1 MDDFFL
7 GSNAL
12 ASGGSAHW
20 LCVDC
25 PVVNAR
31 LTHHEREPTA
41 EDQEDQ
47 SNNDGDFLFE
57 NNWEILGDEL
67 NISVPDEHLRLL
79 ACAFPGVKVFPQGT
93 SVYGGGCA
101 LCLSHLS
108 PGQEAVIPRDIIEC
122 WDFTPKPGWPAFPT
136 LPPVF
141 AVGPSKMSSIAVS
154 FATKKFL
161 DSISPHPLIDIGL
174 INPSL
179 FACVPKL
186 LSLRLLRRTLS
197 LLWSLVS
204 RCSKATSRSL
214 VLALKHRSYMLDNL
228 DTIDRYSLQDLQD
241 VRNGDLEEL
250 IQTAVN
256 QMALAHVTSCS
267 GCRAWISF
275 CDICRDVSRPIWP
288 YNFTQFRRCATPDC
302 RRVMHLDCLRLKDE
316 KGTSVTEPSHTVNRL
331 ADGGPESADNP
342 SSGNEDNPSNDLLP
356 TIERIEFLPYCIVCA
371 NNLRFSKVDYS
382 PMT

>member
-1 MDDFFL
+1 MDNFFL

-31 LTHHEREPTA
+31 LAHHEREPTT
-41 EDQEDQ
+41 EDQENQ
-47 SNNDGDFLFE
+47 SNNSGDFLFE
-57 NNWEILGDEL
+57 NDWEILGDEL

-79 ACAFPGVKVFPQGT
+79 ARAFPGVKAFPQGT

-108 PGQEAVIPRDIIEC
+108 PDDAMLDFFDGNLYCPNCHQGQEAVIPRDIIEC
-122 WDFTPKPGWPAFPT
+122 WDFTPKP
-136 LPPVF
+136 
-141 AVGPSKMSSIAVS
+141 VS

-204 RCSKATSRSL
+204 RCSEAASRSL
-214 VLALKHRSYMLDNL
+214 VLTLKHRSYMLDNL

-241 VRNGDLEEL
+241 VQNGDLEEL

-275 CDICRDVSRPIWP
+275 CDICKDVSRPIWP

-316 KGTSVTEPSHTVNRL
+316 KGTSVTEPLHTVNRL
-331 ADGGPESADNP
+331 ADGGPESAGNP

-356 TIERIEFLPYCIVCA
+356 TIERIEFLPRCIVCT